1 MGWPRW
7 VYDEGTDPDPRF
19 TLANERTFL
28 AWIRTSIA
36 FMAAGV
42 AIDALP
48 VPYSTSVKS
57 ALSAVLVAT
66 GILASVMAW
75 LRWALTE
82 RADAPRRTP
91 ALGRGAP
98 AARHRRDGVRSGA
111 ARREPVMTS
120 PADPAAARTAL
131 AWQRTALSILAA
143 ALLLVRLSEGWSRL
157 LSAGDGARRRAGD
170 RVGRVGLAVR
180 RARPAPAS
188 RPLRRGGRGVDP
200 LGWRCLALVTT
211 GAFR

>member
-1 MGWPRW
+1 MSWPRW

-57 ALSAVLVAT
+57 GLSAVLVAT

-82 RADAPRRTP
+82 RAMR
-91 ALGRGAP
+91 RGAP
-98 AARHRRDGVRSGA
+98 LPSVGV
-111 ARREPVMTS
+111 P
-120 PADPAAARTAL
+120 
-131 AWQRTALSILAA
+131 
-143 ALLLVRLSEGWSRL
+143 LLLVVAVTACAVVL
-157 LSAGDGARRRAGD
+157 L
-170 RVGRVGLAVR
+170 V
-180 RARPAPAS
+180 AS
-188 RPLRRGGRGVDP
+188 L
-200 LGWRCLALVTT
+200 
-211 GAFR
+211 